1 MTKIHATFCYRNAK
15 RRKISKKRPGE
26 AHIFFK
32 KTASFETAH
41 WHFLILA
48 DDDDDDD
55 NDDDDDDDDD
65 ERRTSLTQ
73 NSQKTFETFFP
84 RLTLV

>member
-1 MTKIHATFCYRNAK
+1 MRRRFSASEEADYLTDIKALTIYESPK
-15 RRKISKKRPGE
+15 RRKNLNSEEKEVEGNKNDKIN
-26 AHIFFK
+26 
-32 KTASFETAH
+32 
-41 WHFLILA
+41 
-48 DDDDDDD
+48 D
-55 NDDDDDDDDD
+55 NDDDDDD